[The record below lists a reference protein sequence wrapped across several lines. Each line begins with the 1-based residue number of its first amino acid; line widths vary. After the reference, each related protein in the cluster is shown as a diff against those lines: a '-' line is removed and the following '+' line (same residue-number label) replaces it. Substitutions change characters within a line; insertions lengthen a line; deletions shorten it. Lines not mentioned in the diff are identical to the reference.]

1 MQEISWNQNVH
12 FHLLDENY
20 TPLLSLN
27 ARSIEIDGGLN
38 YRERILAN
46 PEQIEGFSDGYSR
59 TIPILIEGQPFYL
72 YVNASL
78 QPVSEAT
85 EALFLFLPYIIVFA
99 IVLSVGFAYVFS
111 RQITKPLLQ
120 LNQSAQSLAQL
131 NFTEKIDMKRSDEI
145 GELSQSIN
153 HMSGNLEQS
162 LERLKSANEQLQTD
176 IEKER
181 AIEEKRREYFSAVSH
196 ELKSPITILKGQLEG
211 MLHEIGPYKDREV
224 YLAKSIQTTEE
235 MESLLQNMMKLSK
248 LERSLT
254 SIERQDI
261 QLASLINQTLERL
274 EYFQSEREIT
284 VDCQLEDDVWVQ
296 SNEELLSRIMYNVIH
311 NGFMYSPQ
319 GEQMVIRAEKVPNA
333 WDISIVNTGAT
344 LSDKDLTAVFAP
356 FYRVEKSRNKNSGGS
371 GVGLYLVQQMAEAL
385 SYPYK
390 LENTDAGVQFTL
402 TVPDVKKS

>member
-1 MQEISWNQNVH
+1 M
-12 FHLLDENY
+12 
-20 TPLLSLN
+20 
-27 ARSIEIDGGLN
+27 
-38 YRERILAN
+38 
-46 PEQIEGFSDGYSR
+46 
-59 TIPILIEGQPFYL
+59 
-72 YVNASL
+72 